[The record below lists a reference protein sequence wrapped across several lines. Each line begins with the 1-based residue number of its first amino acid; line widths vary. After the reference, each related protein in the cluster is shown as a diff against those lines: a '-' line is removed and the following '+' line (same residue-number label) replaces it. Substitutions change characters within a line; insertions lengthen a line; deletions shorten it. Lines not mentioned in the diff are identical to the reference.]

1 MLYPATH
8 GKRRWT
14 DWGRLML
21 SIRFSRVHD
30 DQVDRLRAWMAEL
43 NQRRDEVL
51 VTLEQEG
58 VHREEAY
65 LLRAVESWVLVY
77 VIDADDPE
85 HARAIA
91 RASTLPID
99 QQHIEVMSAVIAGP
113 AAVEQLLGISR

>member
-1 MLYPATH
+1 
-8 GKRRWT
+8 
-14 DWGRLML
+14 
-21 SIRFSRVHD
+21 
-30 DQVDRLRAWMAEL
+30 MAEL

-51 VTLEQEG
+51 VTLAQEG

-65 LLRAVESWVLVY
+65 LLRAVEGWVLVY

-99 QQHIEVMSAVIAGP
+99 HQHLEVMSAVVAGP
-113 AAVEQLLGISR
+113 AAVEQLLNMSR